1 MNARDLLGRV
11 ITALDQSGV
20 PHMLTG
26 SFAASFHGAP
36 RATQDIDLVI
46 APTPAQLRALIAA
59 LPPDEFYASLDAATE
74 ALRDE
79 TMFNLI
85 DLQSGWKVDCIIRRS
100 RPFSQTEFDRRQAV
114 QFMGHA
120 LAIATVED
128 VIISKLEW
136 AQRGGSERQLED
148 VAELLRRRGASLDN
162 DYLARWIA
170 GLDLTKEWEAARRL
184 IDRKTDP

>member
-1 MNARDLLGRV
+1 MNAADLLGRV
-11 ITALDQSGV
+11 IAALDQSGI

-26 SFAASFHGAP
+26 SFAASYHGAP
-36 RATQDIDLVI
+36 RATQDIDFVI
-46 APTPAQLRALIAA
+46 APTLPQLRDLMGA
-59 LPPDEFYASLDAATE
+59 LPPDEFYALLEAATE

-100 RPFSQTEFDRRQAV
+100 RPFSRTEFDRRQPV

-136 AQRGGSERQLED
+136 AKRGGSERQLED
-148 VAELLRRRGASLDN
+148 VAELVRRRGASLDH
-162 DYLARWIA
+162 DYVTRWIS
-170 GLDLTKEWEAARRL
+170 GLDLASEWETARRL
-184 IDRKTDP
+184 IDRTPNQ